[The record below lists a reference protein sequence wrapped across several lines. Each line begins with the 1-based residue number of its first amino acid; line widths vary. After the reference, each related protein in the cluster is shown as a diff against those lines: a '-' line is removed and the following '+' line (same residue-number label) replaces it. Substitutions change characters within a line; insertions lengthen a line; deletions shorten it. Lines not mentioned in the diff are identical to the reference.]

1 MRVLRFFVNWL
12 VGTVM
17 AAVLVSLLYPSVV
30 GWNNNRTILGRIMG
44 HETSS
49 DVALR
54 IEFISL
60 IVCLGLVVAILDFVI
75 EVRKLRRGEGDV
87 STN

>member
-1 MRVLRFFVNWL
+1 
-12 VGTVM
+12 
-17 AAVLVSLLYPSVV
+17 
-30 GWNNNRTILGRIMG
+30 MG